1 MTIKP
6 KLIYKLFIAVM
17 LTQSITANA
26 GSPVKTLK
34 KVGALLD
41 TLSVKGVDRNYIDA
55 PKEPWQIIVK
65 GNINQSDLKMR
76 ATGDI
81 DIVSYEAE
89 PRLKTEPS
97 KYIGLWAGYRGYGLG
112 YTINTGGDKGSY
124 FTVGATGGSYGV
136 NVRVHSFENNR
147 PSFSFST
154 DFDDLIN
161 EDIDIEEED
170 VELEDPIRVHT
181 VIADAYYL
189 FNGKRFSYAAAYDQS
204 VIQKKSA
211 GSIMAGAMFYYG
223 KIDYATKNNAELIY
237 LMRGLGKVK
246 LWQGSVGA
254 GYAYNWVPVKGLL
267 VNAMAMPMLTLVNRI
282 KVYAFKTNVEDVLN
296 QYEDDE
302 YPSDE
307 ELLAQYVITPLAR
320 KSYNSGIAVN
330 FDARIS
336 VTYNFGRYFV
346 NAYGQFNNFRY
357 THEDNR
363 GRLNDWFVNAAFG
376 VRL

>member
-26 GSPVKTLK
+26 GSPIKTLK

-81 DIVSYEAE
+81 DIVSYKAE

-161 EDIDIEEED
+161 EDIDIEEEE

-282 KVYAFKTNVEDVLN
+282 KVYAFKTNVEDVMN

-307 ELLAQYVITPLAR
+307 ELLAQYVITPLTR

>member
-81 DIVSYEAE
+81 DIVSYKAE

-161 EDIDIEEED
+161 EDIDLEEEE

-282 KVYAFKTNVEDVLN
+282 KVYAFKTNVEDVMN

-307 ELLAQYVITPLAR
+307 ELLAQYVITPLTR
-320 KSYNSGIAVN
+320 KTYNSGIAVN

>member
-81 DIVSYEAE
+81 DIVSYKAE

-161 EDIDIEEED
+161 EDIDLEEEE
-170 VELEDPIRVHT
+170 VELEDPIHVHT

-282 KVYAFKTNVEDVLN
+282 KVYAFKTNVEDVMN

>member
-6 KLIYKLFIAVM
+6 KLIYKLFIAVL

-81 DIVSYEAE
+81 DIVSYKAE

-147 PSFSFST
+147 PSFRFST

-161 EDIDIEEED
+161 EDIDLEEEE

-282 KVYAFKTNVEDVLN
+282 KVYAFKTNVEDVMN

>member
-81 DIVSYEAE
+81 DIVSYKAE

-161 EDIDIEEED
+161 EDIDIEEEE

-223 KIDYATKNNAELIY
+223 KIDFATKNNAELIY

-267 VNAMAMPMLTLVNRI
+267 INAMAMPMLTLVNRI
-282 KVYAFKTNVEDVLN
+282 KVYAFKTNVEDVMN

-307 ELLAQYVITPLAR
+307 ELLAQYVITPLTR

>member
-6 KLIYKLFIAVM
+6 KLIYKLFIAVL

-81 DIVSYEAE
+81 DIVSYKAE

-307 ELLAQYVITPLAR
+307 ELLAQYVITPLTR

-357 THEDNR
+357 THEDNH

>member
-81 DIVSYEAE
+81 DIVSYKAE

-282 KVYAFKTNVEDVLN
+282 KVYAFKTNVEDVMN

-307 ELLAQYVITPLAR
+307 ELLAQYEITPLAR

-330 FDARIS
+330 FDARVS

>member
-6 KLIYKLFIAVM
+6 KLIYKLFIAVL

-81 DIVSYEAE
+81 DIVSYKAE

-282 KVYAFKTNVEDVLN
+282 KVYAFKTNVEDVMN

-307 ELLAQYVITPLAR
+307 ELLAQYVITPLTR

-346 NAYGQFNNFRY
+346 NAYGQFNNCRY

>member
-6 KLIYKLFIAVM
+6 KLIYKLFIAVL

-81 DIVSYEAE
+81 DIVSYKAE

-161 EDIDIEEED
+161 EDIDLEEED

-282 KVYAFKTNVEDVLN
+282 KVYAFKTNVEDVMN

-307 ELLAQYVITPLAR
+307 ELLAQYEITPLTR

>member
-6 KLIYKLFIAVM
+6 KLIYKQFIAVL

-81 DIVSYEAE
+81 DIVSYKAE

-282 KVYAFKTNVEDVLN
+282 KVYAFKTNVEDVMN

-307 ELLAQYVITPLAR
+307 ELLAQYVITPLTR

>member
-6 KLIYKLFIAVM
+6 KLIYKLFIAVL

-26 GSPVKTLK
+26 GYPVKTLK

-55 PKEPWQIIVK
+55 PREPWQIIVK

-81 DIVSYEAE
+81 DIVSYKAE

-254 GYAYNWVPVKGLL
+254 GYAYNWVPGKGLL

-282 KVYAFKTNVEDVLN
+282 KVYAFKTNVEDVMN

-307 ELLAQYVITPLAR
+307 ELLAQYVITPLTR

>member
-6 KLIYKLFIAVM
+6 KLIYKLFIAVL

-81 DIVSYEAE
+81 DIVSYKAE

-161 EDIDIEEED
+161 EDIDLEEEE

-223 KIDYATKNNAELIY
+223 KIDFATKNNAELIY

-282 KVYAFKTNVEDVLN
+282 KVYAFQTNVEDVMN

>member
-6 KLIYKLFIAVM
+6 KLIYKLFIAVL

-81 DIVSYEAE
+81 DIVSYKAE

-161 EDIDIEEED
+161 EDIDLEEED

-282 KVYAFKTNVEDVLN
+282 KVYAFKTNVEDVMN

-307 ELLAQYVITPLAR
+307 ELLAQYVITPLTR

>member
-1 MTIKP
+1 MNKNQ

-17 LTQSITANA
+17 LIQSITATA
-26 GSPVKTLK
+26 GSPVRIFK
-34 KVGALLD
+34 KVGAFID

-55 PKEPWQIIVK
+55 PEKPWQIIVK
-65 GNINQSDLKMR
+65 GNINQSDLKMN
-76 ATGDI
+76 ASGNI
-81 DIVSYEAE
+81 DFISYTAE
-89 PRLKTEPS
+89 PRLKTDPS
-97 KYIGLWAGYRGYGLG
+97 RYIGLWAGYRGYGLG
-112 YTINTGGDKGSY
+112 YTINTGGDRGSY
-124 FTVGATGGSYGV
+124 FTIGATGGAYGV
-136 NVRVHSFENNR
+136 NVRFHSFENSAPTIR
-147 PSFSFST
+147 LKFSIDGES
-154 DFDDLIN
+154 DDTNL
-161 EDIDIEEED
+161 DEEEAA
-170 VELEDPIRVHT
+170 LEDPIRVRT
-181 VIADAYYL
+181 IIADAYYM

-204 VIQKKSA
+204 VIQKRSA
-211 GSIMAGAMFYYG
+211 GSLMAGAMYYHG
-223 KIDYATKNNAELIY
+223 NIDFATKSNAELIY

-267 VNAMAMPMLTLVNRI
+267 INAMAMPMLTLVNRI

-307 ELLAQYVITPLAR
+307 ELLAQYEITPLAR
-320 KSYNSGIAVN
+320 KSYNSGMAVN

-357 THEDNR
+357 THEDNH
-363 GRLNDWFVNAAFG
+363 GCLNDWFVNAAFG

>member
-81 DIVSYEAE
+81 DIVSYKAE

-97 KYIGLWAGYRGYGLG
+97 KYIGLWAGYRGYGL
-112 YTINTGGDKGSY
+112 
-124 FTVGATGGSYGV
+124 
-136 NVRVHSFENNR
+136 
-147 PSFSFST
+147 SFSFST

-161 EDIDIEEED
+161 DDIDLEEEE

-282 KVYAFKTNVEDVLN
+282 KVYAFKTNVEDVMN

-307 ELLAQYVITPLAR
+307 ELLAQYVITPLTR

>member
-81 DIVSYEAE
+81 DIVSYKAE

-161 EDIDIEEED
+161 EDIDIEEEE

-267 VNAMAMPMLTLVNRI
+267 INAMAMPMLTLVNRI
-282 KVYAFKTNVEDVLN
+282 KVYAFKTNVEDVMN

-307 ELLAQYVITPLAR
+307 ELLAQYVITPLTR
-320 KSYNSGIAVN
+320 KSYNSGIAIN

-346 NAYGQFNNFRY
+346 NVYGQFNNFRY

>member
-6 KLIYKLFIAVM
+6 KLIYKLFIAVL

-296 QYEDDE
+296 QCMRNQQFQKNGDRMI
-302 YPSDE
+302 
-307 ELLAQYVITPLAR
+307 VC
-320 KSYNSGIAVN
+320 
-330 FDARIS
+330 
-336 VTYNFGRYFV
+336 
-346 NAYGQFNNFRY
+346 NAILCMTIYHFSLTRDIN
-357 THEDNR
+357 
-363 GRLNDWFVNAAFG
+363 
-376 VRL
+376 

>member
-1 MTIKP
+1 M
-6 KLIYKLFIAVM
+6 
-17 LTQSITANA
+17 
-26 GSPVKTLK
+26 
-34 KVGALLD
+34 
-41 TLSVKGVDRNYIDA
+41 
-55 PKEPWQIIVK
+55 
-65 GNINQSDLKMR
+65 
-76 ATGDI
+76 
-81 DIVSYEAE
+81 
-89 PRLKTEPS
+89 
-97 KYIGLWAGYRGYGLG
+97 
-112 YTINTGGDKGSY
+112 
-124 FTVGATGGSYGV
+124 

-267 VNAMAMPMLTLVNRI
+267 VNAMAMPM
-282 KVYAFKTNVEDVLN
+282 APP
-296 QYEDDE
+296 
-302 YPSDE
+302 PSSSCSIMACGMRPE
-307 ELLAQYVITPLAR
+307 STIPA
-320 KSYNSGIAVN
+320 SAVSTSLFPAVSEN
-330 FDARIS
+330 LIPF
-336 VTYNFGRYFV
+336 
-346 NAYGQFNNFRY
+346 
-357 THEDNR
+357 
-363 GRLNDWFVNAAFG
+363 
-376 VRL
+376 

>member
-6 KLIYKLFIAVM
+6 KLIYKLFIAVL

-282 KVYAFKTNVEDVLN
+282 KVYAFKTNVEDVMN

-307 ELLAQYVITPLAR
+307 ELLAQYVITPLTR

>member
-6 KLIYKLFIAVM
+6 KLIYKLFIAVL

-81 DIVSYEAE
+81 DIVSYKAE

-161 EDIDIEEED
+161 EDIDLEEEE

-282 KVYAFKTNVEDVLN
+282 KVYAFKTNVEDVMN

-307 ELLAQYVITPLAR
+307 ELLAQYEITPLTR

>member
-6 KLIYKLFIAVM
+6 KLIYKLFIAVL

-26 GSPVKTLK
+26 DSPVKTLK

-81 DIVSYEAE
+81 DIVSYKAE

-161 EDIDIEEED
+161 EDIDLEEEE

-282 KVYAFKTNVEDVLN
+282 KVYAFKTNVEDVMN

-307 ELLAQYVITPLAR
+307 ELLAQYVITPLTR

>member
-6 KLIYKLFIAVM
+6 KLIYKLFIAVL

-76 ATGDI
+76 VTGDI
-81 DIVSYEAE
+81 DIVSYKAE

-267 VNAMAMPMLTLVNRI
+267 INAMAMPMLTLVNRI
-282 KVYAFKTNVEDVLN
+282 KVYAFKTNVEDVMN

-307 ELLAQYVITPLAR
+307 ELLAQYEITPLAR

>member
-6 KLIYKLFIAVM
+6 KLIYKLFIAVL

-81 DIVSYEAE
+81 DIVSYKAE

-161 EDIDIEEED
+161 EDIDLEEED

-282 KVYAFKTNVEDVLN
+282 KVYAFKTNVEDVMN

-307 ELLAQYVITPLAR
+307 ELLAQYEITPLAR

>member
-6 KLIYKLFIAVM
+6 KLIYKLFIAVL

-81 DIVSYEAE
+81 DIVSYKAE

-147 PSFSFST
+147 PSFRFST

-161 EDIDIEEED
+161 EDIDIEEEE

-282 KVYAFKTNVEDVLN
+282 KVYAFKTNVEDVMN

-320 KSYNSGIAVN
+320 KSYNSGLAVN

-357 THEDNR
+357 THEDNH

>member
-6 KLIYKLFIAVM
+6 KLIYKLFIAVL

-81 DIVSYEAE
+81 DIVSYKAE

-154 DFDDLIN
+154 DFDDFIN
-161 EDIDIEEED
+161 EDIDLEEEE

-282 KVYAFKTNVEDVLN
+282 KVYAFKTNVEDVMN

-307 ELLAQYVITPLAR
+307 ELLAQYEITPLTR

>member
-161 EDIDIEEED
+161 EDIDLEEEE

-282 KVYAFKTNVEDVLN
+282 KVYAFKTNVEDVMN

>member
-6 KLIYKLFIAVM
+6 KLIYKLFIAVL

-81 DIVSYEAE
+81 DIVSYKAE

-161 EDIDIEEED
+161 EDIDLEEEE

-282 KVYAFKTNVEDVLN
+282 KVYAFKTNVEDVMN

-307 ELLAQYVITPLAR
+307 ELLAQYVITPLTR

-357 THEDNR
+357 THEDNH

>member
-81 DIVSYEAE
+81 DIVSYKAE

-161 EDIDIEEED
+161 EDIDLEEED

-282 KVYAFKTNVEDVLN
+282 KVYAFKTNVEDVMN

-307 ELLAQYVITPLAR
+307 ELLAQYVITPLTR

>member
-6 KLIYKLFIAVM
+6 KLIYKLFIAVL

-81 DIVSYEAE
+81 DIVSYKAE

-161 EDIDIEEED
+161 EDIDLEEEE

-223 KIDYATKNNAELIY
+223 KIDFATKNNAELIY

-282 KVYAFKTNVEDVLN
+282 KVYAFKTNVEDVMN

-307 ELLAQYVITPLAR
+307 ELLAQYVITPLTR

>member
-81 DIVSYEAE
+81 DIVSYKAE

-282 KVYAFKTNVEDVLN
+282 KVYAFKTNVEDVMN

-307 ELLAQYVITPLAR
+307 ELLAQYEITPLTR

-357 THEDNR
+357 THEDNH

>member
-6 KLIYKLFIAVM
+6 KLIYKLFIAVL

-26 GSPVKTLK
+26 GSPVKTSK

-55 PKEPWQIIVK
+55 PREPWQIIVK

-81 DIVSYEAE
+81 DIVSYKAE

-161 EDIDIEEED
+161 EDIDLEEEE

-282 KVYAFKTNVEDVLN
+282 KVYAFKTNVEDVMN

-307 ELLAQYVITPLAR
+307 ELLAQYVITPLTR

>member
-1 MTIKP
+1 M
-6 KLIYKLFIAVM
+6 LI
-17 LTQSITANA
+17 QSITATA
-26 GSPVKTLK
+26 GSPVRIFK
-34 KVGALLD
+34 KVGAFID

-55 PKEPWQIIVK
+55 PEKPWQIIVK
-65 GNINQSDLKMR
+65 GNINQSDLKMN
-76 ATGDI
+76 ASGNI
-81 DIVSYEAE
+81 DFISYTAE
-89 PRLKTEPS
+89 PRLKTDPS
-97 KYIGLWAGYRGYGLG
+97 RYIGLWAGYRGYGLG
-112 YTINTGGDKGSY
+112 YTINTGGDRGSY
-124 FTVGATGGSYGV
+124 FTIGATGGAYGV
-136 NVRVHSFENNR
+136 NVRFHSFENSAPTIR
-147 PSFSFST
+147 LKFSIDGES
-154 DFDDLIN
+154 DDTNL
-161 EDIDIEEED
+161 DEEEAA
-170 VELEDPIRVHT
+170 LEDPIRVRT
-181 VIADAYYL
+181 IIADAYYM

-204 VIQKKSA
+204 VIQKRSA
-211 GSIMAGAMFYYG
+211 GSLMAGAMYYHG
-223 KIDYATKNNAELIY
+223 NIDFATKSNAELIY

-267 VNAMAMPMLTLVNRI
+267 INAMAMPMLTLVNRI

-307 ELLAQYVITPLAR
+307 ELLAQYVITPLTR

>member
-81 DIVSYEAE
+81 DIVSYKAE

-161 EDIDIEEED
+161 EDIDLEEEE

-181 VIADAYYL
+181 AIADAYYL

-267 VNAMAMPMLTLVNRI
+267 INAMAMPMLTLVNRI
-282 KVYAFKTNVEDVLN
+282 KVYAFKTNVEDVMN

-307 ELLAQYVITPLAR
+307 ELLAQYVITPLTR
-320 KSYNSGIAVN
+320 KSYNSGIAIN

-346 NAYGQFNNFRY
+346 NVYGQFNNFRY

>member
-6 KLIYKLFIAVM
+6 KLIYKLFIAVL

-81 DIVSYEAE
+81 DIVSYKAE

-147 PSFSFST
+147 PSFRFST

-161 EDIDIEEED
+161 EDIDLEEEE

-267 VNAMAMPMLTLVNRI
+267 INAMAMPMLTLVNRI
-282 KVYAFKTNVEDVLN
+282 KVYAFKTNVEDVMN

-357 THEDNR
+357 THEDNH

>member
-81 DIVSYEAE
+81 DIVSYKAE

-161 EDIDIEEED
+161 EDIDLEEED

-282 KVYAFKTNVEDVLN
+282 KVYAFKTNVEDVMN

-307 ELLAQYVITPLAR
+307 ELLAQYEITPLTR

>member
-81 DIVSYEAE
+81 DIVSYKAE

-161 EDIDIEEED
+161 EDIDLEEEE

-282 KVYAFKTNVEDVLN
+282 KVYEFKTNVEDVMN

>member
-6 KLIYKLFIAVM
+6 KLIYKLFIAVL

-81 DIVSYEAE
+81 DIVSYKAE

-147 PSFSFST
+147 PSFSFIT

-282 KVYAFKTNVEDVLN
+282 KVYAFKTNVEDVMN

>member
-6 KLIYKLFIAVM
+6 KLIYKLFIAVL

-81 DIVSYEAE
+81 DIVSYKAE

-147 PSFSFST
+147 TSFRFST
-154 DFDDLIN
+154 DFDDLID
-161 EDIDIEEED
+161 EDIDLEEEE

-267 VNAMAMPMLTLVNRI
+267 INAMAMPMLTLVNRI
-282 KVYAFKTNVEDVLN
+282 KVYAFKTNVEDVMN

-357 THEDNR
+357 THEDNH

>member
-6 KLIYKLFIAVM
+6 KLIYKLFIAVL

-81 DIVSYEAE
+81 DIVSYKAE

-161 EDIDIEEED
+161 DDIDIEEED

-282 KVYAFKTNVEDVLN
+282 KVYAFKTNVEDVMN

-307 ELLAQYVITPLAR
+307 ELLAQYVITPLTR

>member
-81 DIVSYEAE
+81 DIVSYKAE

-267 VNAMAMPMLTLVNRI
+267 INAMAMPMLTLVNRI
-282 KVYAFKTNVEDVLN
+282 KVYAFKTNVEDVMN

-307 ELLAQYVITPLAR
+307 ELLAQYVITPLTR